1 MVENLAR
8 SLNELIQMVRELR
21 EEVRRQREEIQQLRS
36 LIENCAGCQKAP
48 TQLRE
53 SCQHNNP
60 CFPGMNYTILEEFN
74 LLIVFPAQQ
83 VYIDDD

>member
-1 MVENLAR
+1 MTLQDLNGFSTENLAR

-48 TQLRE
+48 EPMRE

-60 CFPGMNYTILEEFN
+60 CFPGIIN
-74 LLIVFPAQQ
+74 
-83 VYIDDD
+83 